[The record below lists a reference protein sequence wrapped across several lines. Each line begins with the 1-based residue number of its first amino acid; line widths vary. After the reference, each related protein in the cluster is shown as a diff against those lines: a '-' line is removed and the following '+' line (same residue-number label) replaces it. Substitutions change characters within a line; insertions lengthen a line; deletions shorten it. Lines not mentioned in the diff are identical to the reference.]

1 MAGSFF
7 ATRQGF
13 ISPESFTFIESA
25 IILAIVVLGGMGSQL
40 GVAIAA
46 IVMVGGFEALRHTE
60 GLQDFFGEG
69 FDPALYR
76 MLLFGVAMVGDH
88 GLAAARHRRHAHALD
103 RARAR
108 RAPIPK
114 DLVEEGS
121 A

>member
-1 MAGSFF
+1 MLAGGFF

-25 IILAIVVLGGMGSQL
+25 IILSIVVLGGMGSQL

-60 GLQDFFGEG
+60 GLQAILGAG

-76 MLLFGVAMVGDH
+76 MLLFGIALVGIMVWRPR
-88 GLAAARHRRHAHALD
+88 GLIAS
-103 RARAR
+103 
-108 RAPIPK
+108 RAPTIALNDASAISA
-114 DLVEEGS
+114 DLVRQGRG
-121 A
+121 